1 MAGGGAANTAPRT
14 GSCTG
19 GRCNPGHPLPPR
31 REFHAHHH
39 QPFHATVMSSVSQN
53 VRRSTTRSA
62 RRALGSLLLA
72 AGIAGPHALVAQTA
86 APSGSDSVRTAHA
99 STEPL
104 FTRRD
109 AYIGAGFAVATVALL
124 PLDRHVALRLQ
135 DSTAQTNRFFHH
147 AATGLEVFTSPG
159 AFVIGGSL
167 YAIGRLGHFGRVADL
182 GLHGTEAVVL
192 ADVVT
197 SALKGTAGRARPFAV
212 SDTNAADFKFG
223 RGFTKSQYMS
233 FPSGHTTTAFAAAS
247 AVTAET
253 SRWWPRS
260 TWYIAPVMYGG
271 ATLVGLSR
279 MYHNKH
285 WASDVILGA
294 GIGTFSGLK
303 VVQYQHAHLGNRI
316 DRWLLSTTV
325 AADGAGG
332 AMLAWSIPVR

>member
-1 MAGGGAANTAPRT
+1 MLN
-14 GSCTG
+14 
-19 GRCNPGHPLPPR
+19 
-31 REFHAHHH
+31 
-39 QPFHATVMSSVSQN
+39 VSQN
-53 VRRSTTRSA
+53 ARRPTSHAA
-62 RRALGSLLLA
+62 RRALGSLLLV
-72 AGIAGPHALVAQTA
+72 AGITGPLALAAQTPA
-86 APSGSDSVRTAHA
+86 GSDSVRTAHA
-99 STEPL
+99 SPEPL

-135 DSTAQTNRFFHH
+135 DSTAQANRFFHH
-147 AATGLEVFTSPG
+147 AATGLEIFTSPG

-167 YAIGRLGHFGRVADL
+167 YIVGRVGHFGRVADL

-197 SALKGTAGRARPFAV
+197 GALKGAAGRARPFVV
-212 SDTNAADFKFG
+212 SDTNAGDFKFG
-223 RGFTKSQYMS
+223 RGFTKEGYTS

-260 TWYIAPVMYGG
+260 TWYVAPVMYGG

-303 VVQYQHAHLGNRI
+303 VVQYQHAHPGNRI
-316 DRWLLSTTV
+316 DRWLLATTI
-325 AADGAGG
+325 ASDGDGG
-332 AMLAWSIPVR
+332 ALLAWSIPVR